1 MRIVKSAILGM
12 AMGATASYA
21 DCEAPN
27 EPDMPD
33 GANASMQDMLDG
45 QESVKVFQAA
55 NMDYLKCLEAAFAEA
70 EAAAKKADGKTQA
83 AKAKATYSKA
93 VEAYNTAVSKEESV
107 AGEFN
112 IQIREYQASNANK

>member
-1 MRIVKSAILGM
+1 MRIVKSAILAM

-27 EPDMPD
+27 EPDLPD

-45 QESVKVFQAA
+45 QESVKTFQAA
-55 NMDYLKCLEAAFAEA
+55 NMDYLSCLEAAFTEA
-70 EAAAKKADGKTQA
+70 EKTAKNAEEKTEAARAMA
-83 AKAKATYSKA
+83 AYSKA

-112 IQIREYQASNANK
+112 TQIREYKAANADK